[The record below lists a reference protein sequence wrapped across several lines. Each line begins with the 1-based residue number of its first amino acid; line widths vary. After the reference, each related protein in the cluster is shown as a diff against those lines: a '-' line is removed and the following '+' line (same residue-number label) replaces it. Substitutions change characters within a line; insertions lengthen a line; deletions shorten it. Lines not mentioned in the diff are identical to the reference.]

1 MEVLTD
7 LSLVQL
13 INTVV
18 GVGLAAS
25 AFCYLL
31 GIYSAERFFSP
42 SSVSTDDGPQAGISV
57 LKPLKG
63 LDIGL
68 YDNLAGLCRQ
78 QYGSFQILC
87 GVADEGDPA
96 TAVVRRLQRDFPE
109 VDLELVID
117 QHLYGANHK
126 VSNLINMYQRAKHD
140 VIVIADSDIRV
151 GPTYLASLDRAVS
164 EPGVGLATC
173 PYRAINR
180 GPLPT
185 LVESLSINTDFIPLV
200 MLARMVET
208 STYAF
213 GATIAIRRE
222 ILEEIGGFSTLIN
235 SLADDY
241 QLGYRVS
248 AKGYRL
254 TLINEVVDTVLAIP
268 SWRQLLDH
276 QLRWA
281 RTYRICRP
289 GGYFTSIV
297 THGTLWALI
306 NVLYNAFSPI
316 ACVASAAVLALRYA
330 SAMVIGW
337 RHLKAETSWPAM
349 LAVPIKDLFFDVL
362 WVLAFAGDTV
372 IWGGTRFRVDRN
384 GEMKEIDAAPD
395 YSAVPSSTHPRERQ
409 GPLFRSAE
417 SP

>member
-1 MEVLTD
+1 MGVLTD
-7 LSLVQL
+7 LSLIQL
-13 INTVV
+13 II
-18 GVGLAAS
+18 GVGLGAS

-31 GIYSAERFFSP
+31 GLYSAERFFSSESAPP
-42 SSVSTDDGPQAGISV
+42 SEGPRAGISV

-63 LDIGL
+63 SDVGL
-68 YDNLAGLCRQ
+68 YDNLAALCRQ

-109 VDLELVID
+109 VDLELIVD
-117 QHLYGANHK
+117 HRLYGANHK
-126 VSNLINMYQRAKHD
+126 VSNLMNMYQRAKHD

-151 GPTYLASLDRAVS
+151 GPEYLANLDRAVS

-173 PYRAINR
+173 PYRAINC

-185 LVESLSINTDFIPLV
+185 LVEALSINTDFMPLV

-213 GATIAIRRE
+213 GATIAIRRQ
-222 ILEEIGGFSTLIN
+222 ILEEIGGFTTLVN

-241 QLGYRVS
+241 QLGYRVA

-254 TLINEVVDTVLAIP
+254 ALIDEVVDTVLAIP
-268 SWRQLLDH
+268 NWRQLLDH

-306 NVLYNAFSPI
+306 NVLYNSFSPT
-316 ACVASAAVLALRYA
+316 ACVASASVLALRYA
-330 SAMVIGW
+330 SAMTIGW

-372 IWGGTRFRVDRN
+372 VWGGNRFRVDRN
-384 GEMKEIDAAPD
+384 GEMTEIHAARD
-395 YSAVPSSTHPRERQ
+395 YAPAPATTHAARQRHELPRISENN
-409 GPLFRSAE
+409 
-417 SP
+417 